1 MLGLP
6 TGALGGGASR
16 SGASP
21 TFRPVPSRLRNTA
34 SAPLPPQPTSP
45 AHPGSPLHEASARA
59 RDAQA
64 ALQAQ
69 LAVQRARVAAAAAA
83 AQSAG
88 HQPQPQQSMTMLA
101 ATALAAAG
109 QAPTYTSQEAEELAT
124 LLGAAAANAALM
136 QPGGTSAP
144 WSPSSAF
151 TQFPPG
157 LRLGGGGVP
166 GADLWRSHALLQ
178 PFMDNPFAQGQ
189 HGGHGDGGAGGS
201 RGHRQSLGAAGGGAP
216 NGTGAPSRSGKRKP
230 AGTAG
235 ARGRGGAAASGG
247 GGAAERGGGPA
258 GQPPPAKKPRKT
270 AGSAAA
276 APKAPRKR
284 ASGAAGGGE
293 GGAARRGG
301 GAALAFAMPGGAGL
315 LGGPLVPR
323 PTAPR
328 GAPPPLKS
336 LLDDVEAFEESVPD
350 VSKPTCSRSRSWNPE
365 EDETVRA
372 LVREHGLRKWA
383 FIAACLKTKTQKQV
397 YARWRDYLQP
407 SLTTK
412 PWTKEEQ
419 KRLLELQ
426 AQIGNQWAQLAQLMP
441 GRSPNAIKNRFHAT
455 KRKLERHTKKGG
467 GHGAG
472 AGPPRAAQ
480 PVGAAAAEDDG
491 DDDGDGDE

>member
-1 MLGLP
+1 
-6 TGALGGGASR
+6 
-16 SGASP
+16 
-21 TFRPVPSRLRNTA
+21 
-34 SAPLPPQPTSP
+34 
-45 AHPGSPLHEASARA
+45 
-59 RDAQA
+59 
-64 ALQAQ
+64 
-69 LAVQRARVAAAAAA
+69 
-83 AQSAG
+83 
-88 HQPQPQQSMTMLA
+88 MTMLA
-101 ATALAAAG
+101 ATALAAAHAG
-109 QAPTYTSQEAEELAT
+109 GGVATTYTTQEAEELAT
-124 LLGAAAANAALM
+124 LLGAAAAGLM
-136 QPGGTSAP
+136 QPAATSAP

-151 TQFPPG
+151 TQFPPAM
-157 LRLGGGGVP
+157 RLGPGGSIA
-166 GADLWRSHALLQ
+166 GADLWRNHALLQ
-178 PFMDNPFAQGQ
+178 PFSMDNPFAQGQ
-189 HGGHGDGGAGGS
+189 HGDGGAGAS
-201 RGHRQSLGAAGGGAP
+201 RGHRQSLGTAGGAGNA
-216 NGTGAPSRSGKRKP
+216 TGAPSRSGKRKP

-235 ARGRGGAAASGG
+235 ARSRGGGAANGG
-247 GGAAERGGGPA
+247 GGAAERGGGMA
-258 GQPPPAKKPRKT
+258 SGQPPPAKRARKAT
-270 AGSAAA
+270 GAAAA

-284 ASGAAGGGE
+284 AGAAAGGGD
-293 GGAARRGG
+293 GGARRDATL
-301 GAALAFAMPGGAGL
+301 AAFSMPGPSGL
-315 LGGPLVPR
+315 PLVPR

-455 KRKLERHTKKGG
+455 KRKLERHTRKGG
-467 GHGAG
+467 GHGA
-472 AGPPRAAQ
+472 AGPPRVAA
-480 PVGAAAAEDDG
+480 PAAAVD
-491 DDDGDGDE
+491 DDDGEEGDELEDE